1 MKKIEQKKEFAQIIK
16 DEKWLYWRLM
26 ECPYKKDIFF
36 FEHKNNFAIVHIF
49 FVKNLKRLNILYTYS
64 TEKSQED
71 ELIIQMINWSLN
83 NNIDLIWAINRK
95 TDFKNIFPTILNKP
109 LRYACWSS
117 DKEIFKIL
125 ENGLLDF
132 HGIDSDNDTS
142 LYIE

>member
-1 MKKIEQKKEFAQIIK
+1 M
-16 DEKWLYWRLM
+16 
-26 ECPYKKDIFF
+26 
-36 FEHKNNFAIVHIF
+36 
-49 FVKNLKRLNILYTYS
+49 YTYS

-71 ELIIQMINWSLN
+71 ELLIQMMNWSLN

-109 LRYACWSS
+109 LLYACWSS

-125 ENGLLDF
+125 KNGLLDF
-132 HGIDSDNDTS
+132 HGIDGDNDTS

>member
-1 MKKIEQKKEFAQIIK
+1 
-16 DEKWLYWRLM
+16 M
-26 ECPYKKDIFF
+26 EIRVF
-36 FEHKNNFAIVHIF
+36 FEYENNFAIVHIF

-71 ELIIQMINWSLN
+71 ELLIQMMNWSLN

-109 LRYACWSS
+109 LLYACWSS

-132 HGIDSDNDTS
+132 HGIDGDNDTS